1 MSDNLIC
8 CGIALTGFE
17 RLRRV
22 LDARYWILDARYWIL
37 DTGYSILDTGYSIL
51 DTGYSILDTG
61 CWPLVSCYR
70 PLVGTEAD
78 PTCYSLLVTG
88 LWQLVAVKKSQG
100 RGFQEFG
107 SWNAEGGKQEKKAQG
122 ASCRVS
128 ASSPLCAML
137 SALCFIIPQSEFNCL
152 CLPSSVI

>member
-1 MSDNLIC
+1 MSTTGTDLVSDNLIC

-22 LDARYWILDARYWIL
+22 LDARF
-37 DTGYSILDTGYSIL
+37 SILDTRFSIL
-51 DTGYSILDTG
+51 VAGLWSLVTGHWSAR
-61 CWPLVSCYR
+61 R
-70 PLVGTEAD
+70 PT
-78 PTCYSLLVTG
+78 LLVTRY
-88 LWQLVAVKKSQG
+88 LLLVSGNKLVQG
-100 RGFQEFG
+100 IGFQEFG